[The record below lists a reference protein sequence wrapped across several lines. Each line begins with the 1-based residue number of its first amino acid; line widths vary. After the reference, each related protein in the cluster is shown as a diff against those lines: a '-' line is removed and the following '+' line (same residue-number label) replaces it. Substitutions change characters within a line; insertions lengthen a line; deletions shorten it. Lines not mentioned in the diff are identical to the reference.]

1 MPSRQINDFIQKGNR
16 KKIELVSR
24 PVHDFEAVVVEEE
37 PSASLLCSQ
46 EEIGQGQPVG
56 QVVGPEHQSTKF
68 DRVVFGPD
76 SSRLETLDVLV
87 VIVLEILDLSGRLPL
102 FLPGLE
108 SWVLPGRQVSLF
120 GLFGRVDRDDDRFPG
135 SDCDGVTRGHHCE
148 IKFLSV
154 LL

>member
-1 MPSRQINDFIQKGNR
+1 MSFQKR
-16 KKIELVSR
+16 KQKKIELVSR

-37 PSASLLCSQ
+37 PSAGLLCSQ
-46 EEIGQGQPVG
+46 EEVGQGQPVG

-108 SWVLPGRQVSLF
+108 SRVLSGRQVSLL

-135 SDCDGVTRGHHCE
+135 SDCNGVTRGHHCE

-154 LL
+154 MDLL